1 MTPSRPR
8 SSYRRRRAVVI
19 GAGLT
24 GMLAAAAL
32 AEVADEV
39 DVIERDTLPVGPR
52 PRQGLPQAHHAH
64 LLWSGGARAIEA
76 LLPRITDHW
85 LAAGARRI
93 PLPTGLV
100 SMSAAGWLPRWPEMQ
115 YVIACSRDL
124 LDWVVRSRVLT
135 HPVITVY
142 ERAELLGLTGTARR
156 VCGVRFR
163 ARDGTEATLD
173 ADLVVDA
180 SGRGSR
186 APRWLAALG
195 VPAVREET
203 VDSGLA
209 YASRFFRGPEGSERF
224 PIVNVQSDPRRP
236 VPGRTAT
243 IVPIEG
249 ARWLVTLSGTRGG
262 QPTGSA
268 GAFADFARLL
278 VRHPVVGD
286 LIPRAEPLTD
296 VKISHS
302 TVNRRRF
309 YEKLATPEGFLVL
322 GDAVATYNPL
332 YGHGMSVAAQ
342 SALAL
347 RDTLRTHGLDAHGL
361 ARRVQKATARPVGT
375 AWDLAAGQDM
385 LYPGA
390 IGKQSHMGAKLL
402 RSYVDRLMLTATGR
416 PRVTRALFDVVTL
429 PKPPTCLLH
438 PDTVLAV
445 LRGPGRAPVAQ
456 PPLTS
461 LEWRVGSGSETVE
474 HTGTHGG

>member
-1 MTPSRPR
+1 MTPSRTR

-39 DVIERDTLPVGPR
+39 DVIERDTLPTGPR

-64 LLWSGGARAIEA
+64 LLWSGAARAIEA
-76 LLPRITDHW
+76 LLPGITDLW
-85 LAAGARRI
+85 TAAGARRI

-100 SMSAAGWLPRWPEMQ
+100 SMSAADWLPRWPEMQ
-115 YVIACSRDL
+115 FVLARSRDR
-124 LDWVVRSRVLT
+124 LDSVVRGRDLA
-135 HPVITVY
+135 HPVITVH
-142 ERAELLGLTGTARR
+142 EQADLLGLTGTARR
-156 VCGVRFR
+156 VCGVRVR
-163 ARDGTEATLD
+163 ARDRTETTLD

-209 YASRFFRGPEGSERF
+209 YASRFFRAPAGSEQL

-243 IVPIEG
+243 IVPVEG

-268 GAFADFARLL
+268 DAFADFARLL
-278 VRHPVVGD
+278 VRHPIVGD

-296 VKISHS
+296 VRISHS

-309 YEKLATPEGFLVL
+309 HEKLATLEGFLVL
-322 GDAVATYNPL
+322 GDAVAPYNPL

-342 SALAL
+342 SAHAL
-347 RDTLRTHGLDAHGL
+347 RDTLRAYGLATHGL
-361 ARRVQKATARPVGT
+361 ARRVQKATAHRVGT
-375 AWDLAAGQDM
+375 AWDLAAGQDI

-390 IGKQSHMGAKLL
+390 
-402 RSYVDRLMLTATGR
+402 
-416 PRVTRALFDVVTL
+416 
-429 PKPPTCLLH
+429 
-438 PDTVLAV
+438 
-445 LRGPGRAPVAQ
+445 
-456 PPLTS
+456 
-461 LEWRVGSGSETVE
+461 SGSATVE
-474 HTGTHGG
+474 RTGPHGG